1 MATEDMLKLMIG
13 AYLASLFVAA
23 FLRSRSWRAVGRI
36 VAALILW
43 AGLSYC
49 SSLGLYVFARA
60 RCPDSIDPA
69 IFAERYACNDEAATW
84 ALTVNPYLSL
94 VFALGLLA
102 FAIWRTYRDY
112 QRSSVSRRAPDA
124 TALGD
129 ATGS

>member
-49 SSLGLYVFARA
+49 FKLGSLRLRKGA
-60 RCPDSIDPA
+60 
-69 IFAERYACNDEAATW
+69 
-84 ALTVNPYLSL
+84 
-94 VFALGLLA
+94 
-102 FAIWRTYRDY
+102 
-112 QRSSVSRRAPDA
+112 VSRQHRSGDLRG
-124 TALGD
+124 ALCLQR
-129 ATGS
+129 